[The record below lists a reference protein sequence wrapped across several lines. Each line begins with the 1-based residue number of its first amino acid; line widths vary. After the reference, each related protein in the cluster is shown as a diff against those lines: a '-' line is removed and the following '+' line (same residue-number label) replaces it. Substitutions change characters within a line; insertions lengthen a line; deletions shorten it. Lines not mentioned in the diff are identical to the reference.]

1 VPVLRQ
7 PARPGGA
14 HLPPG
19 QRIPTLNADPA
30 PPSVPD
36 VSDLLE
42 LLTRGELEIHGRL
55 TEASN
60 ATLYST
66 ATLNGTAVGCVY
78 KPVAGE
84 KPLWDFPART
94 LARREVAAYE
104 LSVASGLAVVPPTV
118 LRDGPFGLGSV
129 QWWVTGGSSSSS
141 DPVGDGPVGPG
152 GLPGAAEPVMGELGA
167 GVVDVIAPNRVPDG
181 WLHVLDA
188 EGGDG
193 GPVVLAHADDPT
205 LRRMALFDAVT
216 NNTDRKGGHILR
228 HFSGAIYGVD
238 HGLTFNEE
246 DKLRTVLWG
255 WAGDPLGDEAVEV
268 LDRLVTDLSGASE
281 LRSTLEELLSAR
293 EVNRTARRAAQL
305 LRRRRYP
312 TPPADNWRAIPWPP
326 F

>member
-1 VPVLRQ
+1 V
-7 PARPGGA
+7 
-14 HLPPG
+14 
-19 QRIPTLNADPA
+19 
-30 PPSVPD
+30 
-36 VSDLLE
+36 
-42 LLTRGELEIHGRL
+42 LLTRGELEVHGRL
-55 TEASN
+55 TMASN

-66 ATLNGTAVGCVY
+66 VTLEGQQVGCVY

-104 LSVASGLAVVPPTV
+104 LSVAAGLDVVPPTV

-129 QWWVTGGSSSSS
+129 QWWVTGGSAG
-141 DPVGDGPVGPG
+141 DVAGDGPVGLG
-152 GLPGAAEPVMGELGA
+152 GLPDAAEPVMGELGA
-167 GVVDVIAPNRVPDG
+167 GVVDVVAPNRVPPG

-188 EGGDG
+188 EGRDG
-193 GPVVLAHADDPT
+193 SPVVLAHADDPT

-228 HFSGAIYGVD
+228 HAGGAIYGVD
-238 HGLTFNEE
+238 HGLTFNVD

-255 WAGDPLGDEAVEV
+255 WAGDPLGDEAVEI
-268 LDRLVTDLSGASE
+268 LDRLVTDLSGE
-281 LRSTLEELLSAR
+281 GPLRNTLDGLLSRA
-293 EVNRTARRAAQL
+293 EVARTARRAAQL

-312 TPPADNWRAIPWPP
+312 LPPDGWPAIPWPP

>member
-1 VPVLRQ
+1 M
-7 PARPGGA
+7 
-14 HLPPG
+14 
-19 QRIPTLNADPA
+19 
-30 PPSVPD
+30 
-36 VSDLLE
+36 SDLLE

-55 TEASN
+55 TDASN

-66 ATLNGTAVGCVY
+66 ATLDGAAIGCVY

-84 KPLWDFPART
+84 KPLWDFPAQT

-104 LSVASGLAVVPPTV
+104 LSAASGLGVVPPTV

-129 QWWVTGGSSSSS
+129 QWWVTGGSSESGVG
-141 DPVGDGPVGPG
+141 DEDQAVGDGPIGIG
-152 GLPGAAEPVMGELGA
+152 GLPGAAEPVRGELGA
-167 GVVDVIAPNRVPDG
+167 GVVDVVAPNRVPAG

-188 EGGDG
+188 EGRDG
-193 GPVVLAHADDPT
+193 SPVVLAHADDPT

-228 HFSGAIYGVD
+228 HASGAIYGVD
-238 HGLTFNEE
+238 HGLTFNVE

-268 LDRLVTDLSGASE
+268 LDRLVTDLSGDSS
-281 LRSTLEELLSAR
+281 LRRTLEELLSGR
-293 EVNRTARRAAQL
+293 EVARTARRAAQL

-312 TPPADNWRAIPWPP
+312 EPPGGWPAIPWPP

>member
-1 VPVLRQ
+1 V
-7 PARPGGA
+7 
-14 HLPPG
+14 
-19 QRIPTLNADPA
+19 
-30 PPSVPD
+30 
-36 VSDLLE
+36 
-42 LLTRGELEIHGRL
+42 HGRL
-55 TEASN
+55 TDASN

-66 ATLNGTAVGCVY
+66 ATLDGTVIGCVY

-104 LSVASGLAVVPPTV
+104 LSVASGLGVVPPTV
-118 LRDGPFGLGSV
+118 LRDGPFGPGSV
-129 QWWVTGGSSSSS
+129 QWWVTGGSDSGPGSGFGGSGS
-141 DPVGDGPVGPG
+141 GAGSVAGDGPVGIGGMPG
-152 GLPGAAEPVMGELGA
+152 VAEPVMGELGA
-167 GVVDVIAPNRVPDG
+167 GVVDVVPPNRMPPG

-188 EGGDG
+188 EGRDG
-193 GPVVLAHADDPT
+193 RPVVLAHADDPT

-228 HFSGAIYGVD
+228 HPSGAIYGVD
-238 HGLTFNEE
+238 HGLTFNLE

-255 WAGDPLGDEAVEV
+255 WAGDPLGDEAVEI
-268 LDRLVTDLSGASE
+268 LDRLVTDLSGDSS
-281 LRSTLEELLSAR
+281 LRGTLEDLLSAR

-312 TPPADNWRAIPWPP
+312 EPPGGWPAIPWPP

>member
-1 VPVLRQ
+1 V
-7 PARPGGA
+7 
-14 HLPPG
+14 
-19 QRIPTLNADPA
+19 I
-30 PPSVPD
+30 
-36 VSDLLE
+36 
-42 LLTRGELEIHGRL
+42 
-55 TEASN
+55 
-60 ATLYST
+60 
-66 ATLNGTAVGCVY
+66 GCVY

-104 LSVASGLAVVPPTV
+104 VSVASGLNVVPPTV

-129 QWWVTGGSSSSS
+129 QWWVSGGA
-141 DPVGDGPVGPG
+141 DGTEPAADGPTGLG
-152 GLPGAAEPVMGELGA
+152 GLPAAAEPVMGELGA
-167 GVVDVIAPNRVPDG
+167 GVVDVIAPNRVPVD

-188 EGGDG
+188 EGRDG
-193 GPVVLAHADDPT
+193 SPVVLAHADDPT

-228 HFSGAIYGVD
+228 HASGAIYGVD
-238 HGLTFNEE
+238 HGLTFNLE

-268 LDRLVTDLSGASE
+268 LDRLVADLSGDSG
-281 LRSTLEELLSAR
+281 LRRTLEELLSGR
-293 EVNRTARRAAQL
+293 EVQRTARRAAQL

-312 TPPADNWRAIPWPP
+312 EPPDGWPAIPWPP

>member
-1 VPVLRQ
+1 MPT
-7 PARPGGA
+7 
-14 HLPPG
+14 G

-30 PPSVPD
+30 APSHPAEG
-36 VSDLLE
+36 DLLE

-66 ATLNGTAVGCVY
+66 ATLDGTAIGCVY

-104 LSVASGLAVVPPTV
+104 LSAASGLGVVPPTV

-129 QWWVTGGSSSSS
+129 QWWVTGGGS
-141 DPVGDGPVGPG
+141 DEVVGDGPAGIG

-167 GVVDVIAPNRVPDG
+167 GVVDVIAPNRVPAG

-188 EGGDG
+188 EGRDG
-193 GPVVLAHADDPT
+193 HPVVLAHADDPT

-228 HFSGAIYGVD
+228 HASGAIYGVD
-238 HGLTFNEE
+238 HGLTFNLE

-268 LDRLVTDLSGASE
+268 LDRLVTDLSGDSA
-281 LRSTLEELLSAR
+281 LRSTLEELLAGR
-293 EVNRTARRAAQL
+293 EVHRTARRAAQL

-312 TPPADNWRAIPWPP
+312 EPPGGWPAIPWPP

>member
-1 VPVLRQ
+1 V
-7 PARPGGA
+7 
-14 HLPPG
+14 
-19 QRIPTLNADPA
+19 
-30 PPSVPD
+30 
-36 VSDLLE
+36 
-42 LLTRGELEIHGRL
+42 HGRL
-55 TEASN
+55 TTASN

-66 ATLNGTAVGCVY
+66 ATLDGSVIGCVY

-104 LSVASGLAVVPPTV
+104 LSAASGLGVVPPTV

-129 QWWVTGGSSSSS
+129 QWWVSGGSLETSGDS
-141 DPVGDGPVGPG
+141 VAGDGPAGIG
-152 GLPGAAEPVMGELGA
+152 GFAAAAEPVMGELGA
-167 GVVDVIAPNRVPDG
+167 GVIDVVPPQRVPAG

-188 EGGDG
+188 EGRDG
-193 GPVVLAHADDPT
+193 SPVVLAHADDPT

-216 NNTDRKGGHILR
+216 NNTDRKGGHVLR
-228 HFSGAIYGVD
+228 HSSGSIYGVD
-238 HGLTFNEE
+238 HGLTFNLE

-268 LDRLVTDLSGASE
+268 LDRLVTDLSGTSA

-293 EVNRTARRAAQL
+293 EVHRTARRAAQL

-312 TPPADNWRAIPWPP
+312 EPPLDGWHAIPWPP

>member
-1 VPVLRQ
+1 M
-7 PARPGGA
+7 
-14 HLPPG
+14 
-19 QRIPTLNADPA
+19 
-30 PPSVPD
+30 
-36 VSDLLE
+36 
-42 LLTRGELEIHGRL
+42 HGRL
-55 TEASN
+55 TDASN

-66 ATLNGTAVGCVY
+66 ATLDDVVIGCVY

-104 LSVASGLAVVPPTV
+104 LSAASGLGVVPPTV

-129 QWWVTGGSSSSS
+129 QWWVTGGSLGAGA
-141 DPVGDGPVGPG
+141 VGDGPAGIG
-152 GLPGAAEPVMGELGA
+152 GLPAAAEPVMGELGA
-167 GVVDVIAPNRVPDG
+167 GVVDVVSPRRVPAG

-188 EGGDG
+188 EGPDG
-193 GPVVLAHADDPT
+193 SPVVLAHADDPT
-205 LRRMALFDAVT
+205 LRRMVLFDAVT

-228 HFSGAIYGVD
+228 HACGAIYGVD
-238 HGLTFNEE
+238 HGLTFNVE

-268 LDRLVTDLSGASE
+268 LDRLVTDLSGDSA
-281 LRSTLEELLSAR
+281 LRGTLEELLSGR
-293 EVNRTARRAAQL
+293 EVQRTARRAAQL

-312 TPPADNWRAIPWPP
+312 EPPGGWPAIPWPP